1 MGHAQ
6 ERNKILFTEEI
17 SARVEDF
24 IKVVDDRFF
33 EDLQTAFEA
42 ESDEERDHI
51 NAEWLEGF
59 VITAADGVLTASW
72 ESLPCPDSQ
81 RIRAT
86 AISKNVFNGRIYHEF
101 DVSLN

>member
-1 MGHAQ
+1 MKPR
-6 ERNKILFTEEI
+6 ERNKILFKDEV

-24 IKVVDDRFF
+24 TKWLMTAFF

-42 ESDEERDHI
+42 ESDKERDRI

-59 VITAADGVLTASW
+59 VITAADGVLIASW

-86 AISKNVFNGRIYHEF
+86 AISKNVFNGRIYQEF
-101 DVSLN
+101 GVSLN